1 MEGGVW
7 MGPGDMGNPITGP
20 QKLKHLKQFDVP
32 NVHEFIY
39 LVLIW
44 C

>member
-1 MEGGVW
+1 MD
-7 MGPGDMGNPITGP
+7 GPGDMGRAVSSSITGH

-32 NVHEFIY
+32 NVHEIIY
-39 LVLIW
+39 HVLIW